1 MANVIVRLI
10 DSAYLKE
17 NTSVDPN
24 VDADELLPFID
35 KSQRIIIEGALGT
48 ALYNDVCN
56 AVSANTISADYLTL
70 LQDYIQ
76 PCLAEWS
83 VYNAMPNLWAKIT
96 NKSVSTSNSDNAN
109 PVTLDDM
116 KFIREGMRDMAEYLE
131 ERLIKFL
138 RANPNT
144 YPLYL
149 TPGSQTDTVYP
160 KNNSLF
166 SGIFVKKNRGC
177 GGGNS
182 YDFVYDSK

>member
-1 MANVIVRLI
+1 
-10 DSAYLKE
+10 
-17 NTSVDPN
+17 
-24 VDADELLPFID
+24 
-35 KSQRIIIEGALGT
+35 
-48 ALYNDVCN
+48 
-56 AVSANTISADYLTL
+56 
-70 LQDYIQ
+70 
-76 PCLAEWS
+76 
-83 VYNAMPNLWAKIT
+83 MPSLWAKIS

-109 PVTLDDM
+109 PITLDDL

-149 TPGSQTDTVYP
+149 TPGSSTDTVYP

-166 SGIFVKKNRGC
+166 SGIFVKRGRNC

-182 YDFVYDSK
+182 NDYIYDAK